1 MKLLRLGNSGKEI
14 PAAIDKNG
22 RFRNLSSYIKDLN
35 PDTINFEAL
44 EKLKKINLEKI
55 LDCLKNETNE
65 IIIDKKISDA
75 ARKSVLRMTEIGR

>member
-1 MKLLRLGNSGKEI
+1 MRIKL
-14 PAAIDKNG
+14 
-22 RFRNLSSYIKDLN
+22 F
-35 PDTINFEAL
+35 T
-44 EKLKKINLEKI
+44 KINLEKI

>member
-44 EKLKKINLEKI
+44 EKLKKLI
-55 LDCLKNETNE
+55 
-65 IIIDKKISDA
+65 
-75 ARKSVLRMTEIGR
+75 